1 MERREE
7 MPVLKRTATVGLCV
21 AAILGGRAGLIAT
34 DGAAGAAPSFSGAR
48 IRAHV
53 EFLADDLLE
62 GREAGSRGFEVAA
75 RYAATELM
83 LAGARPGADD
93 GTYFQHVPL
102 RKSSVVS
109 SGLTLKTSSGQSES
123 LAAPADV
130 LIAPNSR
137 QANVELTAPIVF
149 AGYGVTAP
157 DLGYDDYAGIDAKGK
172 IALIFYNAPGK
183 FPSEM
188 KAHYSSPEQKL
199 KNAANHGAIAV
210 LTIFTTEDQKRFPW
224 ERLKG
229 YFGQPA
235 FTTLLPDGTPVMAE
249 PRITALGYLSV
260 DGAKKIFAGA
270 PLTLDDANAAAARS
284 ESKPAA
290 LAVTATMTVASKYD
304 DASSENIVGLF
315 EGSDPVLS
323 KTSVVL
329 TAHIDHIGINEKATG
344 DKINNGAYDN
354 ATGTALLLEVA
365 RAFGAVPTR
374 PKRSVLIV
382 FVTGE
387 EKGLLGSNFFAHYPV
402 KASGQIV
409 ANVNLDMPVLM
420 AASKDI
426 VAFGAEN
433 STLDTVVTRA
443 IAAEGFTL
451 SPDPMPEENIFVR
464 SDQYS
469 FVKQGIPSVYLE
481 PGFTAVDPKTNG
493 REVFEKFLHD
503 DYHQPGDDL
512 SLPMDLHAAE
522 RFAEANYLIA
532 RAIADDPVAPSWKPG
547 NFFGKVFGK

>member
-1 MERREE
+1 M
-7 MPVLKRTATVGLCV
+7 LKRLAAIGTCV
-21 AAILGGRAGLIAT
+21 ASVLGATSGLKAG
-34 DGAAGAAPSFSGAR
+34 DPAAANSPTFSGQR
-48 IRAHV
+48 VRAHV

-83 LAGARPGADD
+83 LAGAKPGADD
-93 GTYFQHVPL
+93 GTFFQHVPL
-102 RKSSVVS
+102 RKSSVLS
-109 SGLTLKTSSGQSES
+109 SGVTLKTTAGES
-123 LAAPADV
+123 ATLGTPDDV

-137 QANVELTAPIVF
+137 RPQVELTGEVVF

-157 DLGYDDYAGIDAKGK
+157 DLGYDDYAGVDVKGR

-199 KNAANHGAIAV
+199 RNAADHGAVAV
-210 LTIFTTEDQKRFPW
+210 LTMFTTEDQTRLPW
-224 ERLKG
+224 TRLKG
-229 YFGQPA
+229 FFGQAA
-235 FTTLLPDGTPVMAE
+235 FTTLLPDGTPLMAE
-249 PRITALGYLSV
+249 PRISALGYLSP
-260 DGAKKIFAGA
+260 DGAKKLFTGA
-270 PLTLDDANAAAARS
+270 PISLEDANAAAAKS

-290 LAVTATMTVASKYD
+290 LPVTATINVASKYE

-315 EGSDPVLS
+315 EGSDPVLA

-365 RAFGAVPTR
+365 RAFGSAPTR

-402 KASGQIV
+402 KASGQII

-433 STLDTVVTRA
+433 STLDAVARKA
-443 IAAEGFTL
+443 IAAEGYTL

-481 PGFTAVDPKTNG
+481 PGFTAADPKTNG
-493 REVFEKFLHD
+493 REVFEKFLHTY
-503 DYHQPGDDL
+503 YHQPGDDL
-512 SLPMDLHAAE
+512 SLPMDLDAAAK
-522 RFAEANYLIA
+522 FAEANYLIA

-547 NFFGKVFGK
+547 NFFGKVFGRK

>member
-1 MERREE
+1 MG
-7 MPVLKRTATVGLCV
+7 KGTAAVVMSVVGL
-21 AAILGGRAGLIAT
+21 LGTNGLL
-34 DGAAGAAPSFSGAR
+34 AAGDAAPTFSGPR

-75 RYAATELM
+75 RYAATQLM
-83 LAGARPGADD
+83 LAGAKPGADD
-93 GTYFQHVPL
+93 GTFFQHVPL
-102 RKSSVVS
+102 RKSSVES
-109 SGLTLKTSSGQSES
+109 SSLTLKPDAGDATTLGV
-123 LAAPADV
+123 PDDI

-137 QANVELTAPIVF
+137 QPQVHLSAPVVF

-172 IALIFYNAPGK
+172 IALIYYNAPGK

-199 KNAANHGAIAV
+199 RNAANHGAVAV
-210 LTIFTTEDQKRFPW
+210 LVMFTPEDQARLPW
-224 ERLKG
+224 ARLKG

-235 FTTLLPDGTPVMAE
+235 FTTLLPDGTPLMAE
-249 PRITALGYLSV
+249 PRITSLAYLSP

-270 PLTLDDANAAAARS
+270 QLSLDAAAAAAAKS
-284 ESKPAA
+284 ESKAMALPA
-290 LAVTATMTVASKYD
+290 TATIDVASKYE

-315 EGSDPVLS
+315 EGSDPVLA

-329 TAHIDHIGINEKATG
+329 TAHIDHIGINNAATG

-365 RAFGAVPTR
+365 RAFGAAATR

-402 KASGQIV
+402 KASGHII

-420 AASKDI
+420 AASRDI

-433 STLDTVVTRA
+433 STLDAVVTKA
-443 IAAEGFTL
+443 IAAEGYTL

-469 FVKQGIPSVYLE
+469 FVKQGVPSVYLE
-481 PGFTAVDPKTNG
+481 PGFTAADPKTNG
-493 REVFEKFLHD
+493 REVFEKFLHTY
-503 DYHQPGDDL
+503 YHQPGDDL
-512 SLPMDLHAAE
+512 SLPMDLDAAAK
-522 RFAEANYLIA
+522 FAEANYLIA